1 MAPLRPRATATVL
14 ALAGYTIVSAVPFLK
29 YPANPPGVGD
39 PDTIGRR
46 TALYLAAIAVSV
58 LSAVVALRVGRALA
72 RRWEPWYAGVAG
84 LAVYVALV
92 TAAALALP
100 AVRVVPEGFPAD
112 ILWRF
117 RLASIGTEACV
128 WTVVGLGFG
137 ALADR
142 LLLPRPRRGRVVAVE

>member
-1 MAPLRPRATATVL
+1 MIAAGRRALVL
-14 ALAGYTIVSAVPFLK
+14 APHTDDGEFGCGGTIARLVEAGAEVHYHAFSSASRSL
-29 YPANPPGVGD
+29 
-39 PDTIGRR
+39 
-46 TALYLAAIAVSV
+46 
-58 LSAVVALRVGRALA
+58 
-72 RRWEPWYAGVAG
+72 
-84 LAVYVALV
+84 
-92 TAAALALP
+92 
-100 AVRVVPEGFPAD
+100 PEGFPAD